1 MSIFSQFKSLV
12 NILTLSLVLT
22 FVVACGD
29 KKDETKTEDIGMP
42 QGNYDPVKGEG
53 KFKDITLNP
62 SLDPAMSD
70 KGEKVASVKCYS
82 CHKTTEERL
91 VGPGWKG
98 VTTRRDPAWL
108 MNFFTNPE
116 VMLDKDPALQEQ
128 LEVCLVRMPNQNIS
142 DDEARNILE
151 FMRKIDGVK

>member
-1 MSIFSQFKSLV
+1 MSIYTIIKSFL
-12 NILTLSLVLT
+12 NILILSFALT
-22 FVVACGD
+22 FVISCGD
-29 KKDETKTEDIGMP
+29 KKDEAKTEDIGMP
-42 QGNYDPVKGEG
+42 QGNYDPIKGEG

-62 SLDPAMSD
+62 TLDPAMSD
-70 KGEKVASVKCYS
+70 KGEKIASVKCYS
-82 CHKTTEERL
+82 CHKPTEERL

-98 VTTRRDPAWL
+98 VTNRRDPAWL

-142 DDEARNILE
+142 DEEARNILE
-151 FMRKIDGVK
+151 FMRKLDGVK